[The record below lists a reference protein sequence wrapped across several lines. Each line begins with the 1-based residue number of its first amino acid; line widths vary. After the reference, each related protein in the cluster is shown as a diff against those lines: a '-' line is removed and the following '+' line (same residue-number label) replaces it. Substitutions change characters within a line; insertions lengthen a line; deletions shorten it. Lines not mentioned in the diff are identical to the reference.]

1 MQSLKAWPL
10 NYFGWQQPGHNPYGN
25 DKWLVRFGLG
35 GVCWKMY
42 ILGIILLGL
51 PKFNLKKRA
60 GGIFSGENLKNAG
73 SNGWE
78 LWLVG
83 FDL

>member
-1 MQSLKAWPL
+1 
-10 NYFGWQQPGHNPYGN
+10 
-25 DKWLVRFGLG
+25 
-35 GVCWKMY
+35 MY
-42 ILGIILLGL
+42 ILGIILLVL
-51 PKFNLKKRA
+51 PKFNLKKRE